1 MIVLDHIMN
10 VATYIQPLCFGK
22 PRILMEYP
30 YKSPS
35 QNHHEERHSLHQ
47 TGAMVS
53 INLWQEI
60 TRPL

>member
-1 MIVLDHIMN
+1 MN
-10 VATYIQPLCFGK
+10 VVAYIQPLFFGK
-22 PRILMEYP
+22 PCILMEYP
-30 YKSPS
+30 YKSHS
-35 QNHHEERHSLHQ
+35 QDHHEERHSLHQ